1 MRDNRIIRSRHLH
14 KLQRRHFI
22 FFDVLPFLAWNVKVP
37 SREKI
42 ALRLARQETHEALD
56 LERG

>member
-1 MRDNRIIRSRHLH
+1 LV
-14 KLQRRHFI
+14 KLLE
-22 FFDVLPFLAWNVKVP
+22 VLGLAWNVKVP

-42 ALRLARQETHEALD
+42 ALRLVHQETLDAPD